1 MESLFSH
8 VGAFL
13 HVFQVKLGYTVAQL
27 YMIFDDYYIEAT
39 RLLEEYNDEMRL
51 LIGFECDWIRPSS
64 EHLINGLLERHQFDL
79 FIGSVHHV
87 HTIPI
92 DYDGPLYDQARE
104 LSGGTDEKLFQDYFD
119 LQFEMLK
126 ALKPPL
132 VGHFDLIRL
141 RSDDPNGS
149 FQRWQ
154 GVWQR
159 IIRNL
164 DCIAQYGGILELN
177 SAALRKGMTEPYP
190 KAEICKVS
198 LSSRFLTSGL
208 QTGIGISSKR
218 RAIHIV
224 R

>member
-1 MESLFSH
+1 M
-8 VGAFL
+8 
-13 HVFQVKLGYTVAQL
+13 KLGYTVPQL
-27 YMIFDDYYIEAT
+27 DKIFDDYYSEAT
-39 RLLEEYNDEMRL
+39 RLREKYNDQLRL
-51 LIGFECDWIRPSS
+51 LVGFECDWIRPSS
-64 EHLINGLLERHQFDL
+64 EYLIKNLIDRYRFDL

-92 DYDGPLYDQARE
+92 DYDQPLYDHARE

-126 ALKPPL
+126 ALKPPI

-141 RSDDPNGS
+141 KSEDPNGS

-164 DCIAQYGGILELN
+164 DFIAQYGGVIELN

-198 LSSRFLTSGL
+198 LRLDSSPVVDM
-208 QTGIGISSKR
+208 Q
-218 RAIHIV
+218 A
-224 R
+224 